1 MGQRTSIYLTD
12 DLKAKLKLGRSRGLS
27 EALNMAIDRYQEI
40 IDAERKRMNSFFTEG
55 EWNAMRNSCNGTI
68 WVPAALIR
76 GGVLANIEDSLDEEI
91 ESFGADR
98 ETLEGK
104 LRELTVVQQF
114 ALVDMIE
121 QWWDEQS
128 AT

>member
-40 IDAERKRMNSFFTEG
+40 IDAERKRMNSIFTEG
-55 EWNAMRNSCNGTI
+55 EWNAMRNSCNGTL